1 VSNSPQY
8 GISLDG
14 EWRLSFGRQTM
25 PASSLA
31 EPRIPAD
38 FEAIPA
44 SVPGNVELDLIR
56 AGRLPPD
63 LDHGDN
69 IYLLRDYEAYQW
81 WFSRTF
87 TIDGEIPSHPVLV
100 LEGVDTIATVWVN
113 GTRVGTAANML
124 VPHEFGLA
132 GLLQTGDNDIHIAID
147 SAVLE
152 SRKHSVEPGSYAHE
166 SNWDSL
172 HVRKAAHGYGWD
184 IMPRVLSAGLW
195 KSVTIEVRPE
205 VRFSDVYLAT
215 LGVDASS
222 SSARLLAFWNL
233 AEPPGTFVPVRNV
246 RLRVVEPATGRIVHE
261 KHLAALGPRGE
272 FRETI
277 ANIELWYPRGYGA
290 AALYEVQLTL
300 LEAGVE
306 VATWHRPFG
315 FRTVALR
322 NSEIVDAAGNGEFQ
336 FVVNGIDIFI
346 KGSNWVPLDAL
357 HSRDAERLDAT
368 LALLADLNC
377 NMIRCWGGS
386 VYEGGRFFDFCDR
399 EGVMVWQD
407 FALACA
413 LYPQTPEFHEQIR
426 KEAEAIV
433 PLLRNHPS
441 LVLWAGNNEIDQFYP
456 WAKPI
461 WGPNVDDEISRQVL
475 PSVCRRLDPQR
486 LYLPSS
492 PYYSAKLWALGD
504 PNAAAEDHLW
514 GPRDNFKGPF
524 YVNAKARFASE
535 IGYHGCP
542 ARSSL
547 ERMMRPAQLWPWQG
561 SEDWLT
567 HAVRP
572 QPETEIYN
580 YRIPLMATQIEVLF
594 GSVPTELDDFILAS
608 QLSQAEALK
617 FFIEMFRLEKGRRSG
632 LLWWN
637 IKDGWPQISDAIVDY
652 YGTRKIAYHIVRR
665 LQNDV
670 MVMVGETRDGRHPLV
685 AVNDTATPA
694 VIDLEIRQEGA
705 VVRADRELTI
715 PANGRAELGFL
726 EEPRSFSAFELKWRG
741 PSASGENHYLAGP
754 RPFDCSRLVQLYRRM
769 LGDEPINEQI
779 ATRRS

>member
-1 VSNSPQY
+1 MRNSSAD

-14 EWRLSFGRQTM
+14 EWRLSFGRQTA
-25 PASSLA
+25 PAGTLSA
-31 EPRIPAD
+31 P
-38 FEAIPA
+38 AIPA
-44 SVPGNVELDLIR
+44 GFETIPATVPGNVELDLIR
-56 AGRLPPD
+56 AQRLPSD
-63 LDHGDN
+63 LDYGDN
-69 IYLLRDYEAYQW
+69 IYLLREFEPYQW
-81 WFSRTF
+81 WFSRSF
-87 TIDGEIPSHPVLV
+87 VIDGDIPTLPVLV
-100 LEGVDTIATVWVN
+100 LNGVDTIATIWIN
-113 GTRVGTAANML
+113 GIRVGSAANML
-124 VPHEFGLA
+124 VSHEFVL
-132 GLLQTGDNDIHIAID
+132 TGILKQGRNEIVIAVD

-152 SRKHSVEPGSYAHE
+152 SRKHRVEPGSYAHE

-184 IMPRVLSAGLW
+184 IMPRVVSAGLW
-195 KSVTIEVRPE
+195 KSVTIEFRPE
-205 VRFSDVYLAT
+205 TRFADVYLAT
-215 LGVDASS
+215 LGVNAAE
-222 SSARLLAFWNL
+222 SSAQLLAFWTIS
-233 AEPPGTFVPVRNV
+233 EPPGTFVAVRNV
-246 RLRVVEPATGRIVHE
+246 RLRVVEPSSGRIVHE
-261 KHLAALGPRGE
+261 KHLASLGPRGE

-277 ANIELWYPRGYGA
+277 SDIELWYPRGYGP
-290 AALYEVQLTL
+290 AALYEVQLALMEDGT
-300 LEAGVE
+300 E
-306 VATWHRPFG
+306 VAAWRSAFG

-322 NSEIVDAAGNGEFQ
+322 NSEIVDAKGAGEFQ
-336 FVVNGIDIFI
+336 FVVNGVDIFI

-368 LALLADLNC
+368 LALMADLNC
-377 NMIRCWGGS
+377 NMIRCWGGN
-386 VYEGGRFFDFCDR
+386 VYEGQSFFDFCDR

-413 LYPQTPEFHEQIR
+413 LYPQTPEFHAQIR
-426 KEAEAIV
+426 QEAEAIV

-456 WAKPI
+456 WAKPV

-524 YVNAKARFASE
+524 YLDAKAKFASE

-547 ERMMRPAQLWPWQG
+547 ERMMRPDQLWPWQG

-572 QPETEIYN
+572 APETEIFN

-594 GSVPTELDDFILAS
+594 GSVPTELNDYILAS

-617 FFIEMFRLEKGRRSG
+617 FFIEMFRLEKGDRSG
-632 LLWWN
+632 ILWWN

-652 YGTRKIAYHIVRR
+652 YGTRKLAYHIVRR
-665 LQNDV
+665 LQSDV
-670 MVMVGETRDGRHPLV
+670 MIMVGEAKDGRHALI
-685 AVNDTATPA
+685 AVNDTAVPA
-694 VIDLEIRQEGA
+694 LLDLEIRRDGVIVETHNGL
-705 VVRADRELTI
+705 VI
-715 PANGRAELGFL
+715 PANGRSEVGAL
-726 EEPRSFSAFELKWRG
+726 EASRSFSVFELAWHG
-741 PSASGENHYLAGP
+741 PSASGKNHYLAGP
-754 RPFDCSRLVQLYRRM
+754 RPFDPNRLVQLYRRM
-769 LGDEPINEQI
+769 LGDGPIDEQI
-779 ATRRS
+779 ASRR